1 MPDLEN
7 KIATW
12 RRQMAAGGITTPAVL
27 DELESHLREGLRAR
41 LAAGD
46 SEQQAFESAVAG
58 IGNPKAVRSEFNKI
72 GSPMCLPVKIG
83 ASLWAGLAILMTFLF
98 IRQLFAGRL
107 STLLAAHVITLTAG
121 YGAIYLIGGLALYY
135 VYSQWFGKSSPAMQ
149 QSLERAVRR
158 FTGISMGLVLV
169 GFALGMVWSKQNRG
183 FYWGNSSREIGVLCV
198 SVWLVILWAIQ
209 NLSKVN
215 ISTRMLACVGG
226 NVIVSLAWFGA
237 QIVAN
242 DPGLNH
248 FASYWPLEI
257 FVAVHFV
264 ILALGLSRRF
274 EAVKA

>member
-1 MPDLEN
+1 MPKLED
-7 KIATW
+7 KIAAW
-12 RRQMAAGGITTPAVL
+12 RQQMAAGGIQTSAVL
-27 DELESHLREGLRAR
+27 DELESHLREDIRVR
-41 LAAGD
+41 IAAGD
-46 SEQQAFESAVAG
+46 PETQAFETAVAG
-58 IGNPKAVRSEFNKI
+58 MGSPNVVRTEFNKI
-72 GSPMCLPVKIG
+72 DPASYLPVKIG
-83 ASLWAGLAILMTFLF
+83 ASLWTGLAILMAV
-98 IRQLFAGRL
+98 LFASRIFAGKT
-107 STLLAAHVITLTAG
+107 SPLLATHIVTLTAG

-183 FYWGNSSREIGVLCV
+183 FYWGNSSREFGGLCV

-257 FVAVHFV
+257 FVAIHFV
-264 ILALGLSRRF
+264 IFALGLSRRF
-274 EAVKA
+274 EPIKT